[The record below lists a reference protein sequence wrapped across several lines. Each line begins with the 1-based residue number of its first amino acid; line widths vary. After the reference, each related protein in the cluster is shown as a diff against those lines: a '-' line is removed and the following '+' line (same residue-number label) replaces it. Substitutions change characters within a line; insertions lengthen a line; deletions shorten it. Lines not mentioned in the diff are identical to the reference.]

1 MMTDDT
7 TNIATEEP
15 VVHENLISRRV
26 WYYVFG
32 EWSCLGLDCE
42 NKWGHKRTKIKL
54 SKYKDRVDANDLND
68 TERVGQKCRKCSSNN
83 SKLVKYSPLPE
94 EDIKP
99 PVHEHLIWKHD
110 DKEEWYRVFGTWDCD
125 NENCKPGWS
134 SAHTYIL
141 LSKYRDEIPAA
152 NLQRDDHYWGQD
164 SNFFLRY
171 KKKYCLD
178 EINRQIFHQI
188 CPSTPSGQ
196 QFFITFN
203 DNSSNNSNSIPKNN
217 VPRNNDVPK
226 NNVQTPP
233 MIKVNAPFSST
244 SSTTISVRRIKTPGQ
259 NNVIRKQETV
269 SGTQTT
275 HFRKSTHRLELV
287 SSRMRLQQQQLQQL
301 QQQQKQQ
308 QKQQQLQQQQ
318 QQQQQQQLQQ
328 QLHQQQLQQQLH
340 QHQMQQ
346 QLQQQQLQHQLQ
358 QQLQQQQQQQ
368 QQQQKQQQH
377 QQQHQQ
383 QQQKLQQQQQK
394 QMTSISQQSVV
405 PKKLYEEF
413 DPKKA
418 DLVLLKYTKE
428 MLKKYIEEEP
438 SGILRNGE
446 CTWSETEPYIREVHF
461 PKFRKYL
468 NDRGIQAQDIIISKC
483 LKDLHIS
490 RRDLWNK
497 KQRKLRELRS
507 KEQFDNVEAQSP
519 RSDGYVPFKRK

>member
-164 SNFFLRY
+164 CKSESCSTFRGTLKDYRPLRRGLLGN
-171 KKKYCLD
+171 KP
-178 EINRQIFHQI
+178 QHQGTF
-188 CPSTPSGQ
+188 CHNPSTPSGQ

-226 NNVQTPP
+226 NNVQ
-233 MIKVNAPFSST
+233 INAPFSST

-358 QQLQQQQQQQ
+358 Q
-368 QQQQKQQQH
+368 H
-377 QQQHQQ
+377 
-383 QQQKLQQQQQK
+383 
-394 QMTSISQQSVV
+394 VV